1 MFGSFGSG
9 FGSFGGGVRGAFP
22 TLTNL
27 TSWLT
32 QPTQDGTTL
41 NNAKGVDAELT
52 DVNCLSFD
60 GTDDKVVTGVTAPTS
75 TTVKLD
81 ITAKFIMP
89 TVGSAGMGVVG
100 NGTFGS
106 SFG

>member
-1 MFGSFGSG
+1 MNFGSFGSG
-9 FGSFGGGVRGAFP
+9 FGSFGSGGDTSLPSQA
-22 TLTNL
+22 NL

-60 GTDDKVVTGVTAPTS
+60 GVDDYVDTNFQVS
-75 TTVKLD
+75 L
-81 ITAKFIMP
+81 
-89 TVGSAGMGVVG
+89 
-100 NGTFGS
+100 
-106 SFG
+106 